1 MELGL
6 NVEHLL
12 MSHNS
17 SPSKPAKPAATV
29 FTVGTLTYT
38 SLGLATLTFWLLWGD
53 VAWSLRDRSVPSVMQ
68 LLFQKFG
75 ASNFVSSLL
84 ISTLPYAMI
93 LLIGPIVSYRS
104 DRHRSR
110 WGRRIP
116 FLALHIPFVVL
127 SMIAVALSPQ
137 LGQLL
142 HQGLGPYSP
151 GLSTCTLIII
161 GLGWGVFELATVV
174 ANAVFY
180 GLINDVVPSSLLG
193 RFYGVFRAISL
204 IASILFNYYIFGK
217 AEQHFPL
224 VFLGIGI
231 VYGLSFTMMC
241 LKVKEGEY
249 SPPPQPKEGAGNFFV
264 AARTYFHEC
273 FSKPYYLW
281 VFISIALPWVA
292 FIGVNHFSVFFAKSL
307 AMDMSFYGKCLALT
321 YGCSLVLSYPLG
333 MLADKF
339 HPLRTSLVVI
349 TLYALV
355 TAAGAIFST
364 NSQVFSVFFIL
375 HGVLSGAW
383 FTSSASLPLRMFPK
397 ENFSQFYSA
406 LNMFIGLGIMT
417 FGPIVGHLI
426 DFTGKYYRLTFIA
439 SSTLA
444 FLAVLFGF
452 IVHAKFMRLGGPKE
466 YVAPA

>member
-1 MELGL
+1 
-6 NVEHLL
+6 
-12 MSHNS
+12 
-17 SPSKPAKPAATV
+17 
-29 FTVGTLTYT
+29 
-38 SLGLATLTFWLLWGD
+38 
-53 VAWSLRDRSVPSVMQ
+53 MQ

-84 ISTLPYAMI
+84 IATLPYGLI

-104 DRHRSR
+104 DRYRSR

-116 FLALHIPFVVL
+116 FLAIHIPFAVL
-127 SMIAVALSPQ
+127 SMVAVAFSPV
-137 LGQLL
+137 LGQGL
-142 HQGLGPYSP
+142 HQILGTYSP
-151 GLSTCTLIII
+151 GLSTSTLIII
-161 GLGWGVFELATVV
+161 AIGWGVFELATVV

-204 IASILFNYYIFGK
+204 IASILFNYFIFGK
-217 AEQHFPL
+217 AEKHFPL
-224 VFLGIGI
+224 VFIGIGL

-249 SPPPQPKEGAGNFFV
+249 APRPRPKAGGGNFFV

-281 VFISIALPWVA
+281 VFVSIALPWIA

-307 AMDMSFYGKCLALT
+307 AMDMGFYGKCLALT
-321 YGCSLVLSYPLG
+321 YGCSLVFSYPLG

-349 TLYALV
+349 SLYALV

-364 NSQVFSVFFIL
+364 NPETFAVFFVL
-375 HGVLSGAW
+375 HGILSGAW

-417 FGPIVGHLI
+417 AGPIVGKLI
-426 DFTGKYYRLTFIA
+426 DFTNKFYQLTFIA

-444 FLAVLFGF
+444 FLAIFIGL
-452 IVHAKFMRLGGPKE
+452 IVHAKFMKLGGPKD
-466 YVAPA
+466 YVPPV

>member
-1 MELGL
+1 
-6 NVEHLL
+6 
-12 MSHNS
+12 
-17 SPSKPAKPAATV
+17 
-29 FTVGTLTYT
+29 
-38 SLGLATLTFWLLWGD
+38 
-53 VAWSLRDRSVPSVMQ
+53 MQ

-84 ISTLPYAMI
+84 IATLPYGLI

-104 DRHRSR
+104 DRYRSR

-116 FLALHIPFVVL
+116 FLAIHIPFVVL
-127 SMIAVALSPQ
+127 SMVAVAFSPV
-137 LGQLL
+137 LGQGL
-142 HQGLGPYSP
+142 HQLLGQSSP

-161 GLGWGVFELATVV
+161 ASGWGVFELATVV

-204 IASILFNYYIFGK
+204 IASILFNYFIFGK
-217 AEQHFPL
+217 AEEHFPL
-224 VFLGIGI
+224 VFIGIGL

-249 SPPPQPKEGAGNFFV
+249 APPPIPKAGGGNFFV
-264 AARTYFHEC
+264 AARTYFQEC

-281 VFISIALPWVA
+281 VFVSIALPWIA
-292 FIGVNHFSVFFAKSL
+292 FIGVNHFSVYFAKSL
-307 AMDMSFYGKCLALT
+307 AMDMGFYGKCLALT

-349 TLYALV
+349 SLYALV

-364 NSQVFSVFFIL
+364 NPQSFAVFFVL

-417 FGPIVGHLI
+417 AGPIVGQLI
-426 DFTGKYYRLTFIA
+426 DLTKKFYQLTFIA

-444 FLAVLFGF
+444 FLAIFIGL
-452 IVHAKFMRLGGPKE
+452 IVHAKFMKLGGPKD
-466 YVAPA
+466 YVPPA

>member
-1 MELGL
+1 
-6 NVEHLL
+6 V
-12 MSHNS
+12 SQVAPSS
-17 SPSKPAKPAATV
+17 SPQSQGPGKWR
-29 FTVGTLTYT
+29 VGTLAYT
-38 SLGLATLTFWLLWGD
+38 GVGLATLTFWLLWGD
-53 VAWSLRDRSVPSVMQ
+53 VAWSMRDRSVPSVMQ

-75 ASNFVSSLL
+75 ASNLVSSLL
-84 ISTLPYAMI
+84 ISTLPYGLI
-93 LLIGPIVSYRS
+93 LLISPIVSFRS
-104 DRHRSR
+104 DRYRSR

-116 FLALHIPFVVL
+116 FLAIHIPFVVL
-127 SMIAVALSPQ
+127 SMVAVAFSPS
-137 LGQLL
+137 LGQFL
-142 HQGLGPYSP
+142 HQILGQYSP

-161 GLGWGVFELATVV
+161 AMGWGVFELATVV

-204 IASILFNYYIFGK
+204 IASILFNYYVFGK

-224 VFLGIGI
+224 VFLGIGL

-241 LKVKEGEY
+241 LKVKEGDY
-249 SPPPQPKEGAGNFFV
+249 PPPVQPKEGAGNFFV
-264 AARTYFHEC
+264 AARTYFREC

-281 VFISIALPWVA
+281 VFASIALPWIA
-292 FIGVNHFSVFFAKSL
+292 FIGVNHFSVYFAKSL
-307 AMDMSFYGKCLALT
+307 AMDMGFYGKCLALT

-339 HPLRTSLVVI
+339 HPLRTSLVTI
-349 TLYALV
+349 LLYALV

-364 NSQVFSVFFIL
+364 RAEIFAVFFVL

-397 ENFSQFYSA
+397 ENFSQFYAA

-417 FGPIVGHLI
+417 AGPIVGHLI
-426 DFTGKYYRLTFIA
+426 DFTQKFYRLTFIA
-439 SSTLA
+439 SSSLA
-444 FLAVLFGF
+444 FLAVILGV
-452 IVHAKFMRLGGPKE
+452 IVHTKFMKLGGPKG
-466 YVAPA
+466 YTPPA

>member
-1 MELGL
+1 
-6 NVEHLL
+6 
-12 MSHNS
+12 
-17 SPSKPAKPAATV
+17 
-29 FTVGTLTYT
+29 
-38 SLGLATLTFWLLWGD
+38 
-53 VAWSLRDRSVPSVMQ
+53 MQ

-84 ISTLPYAMI
+84 IATLPYGLI

-104 DRHRSR
+104 DRYRSC

-116 FLALHIPFVVL
+116 FLAIHIPFVVL
-127 SMIAVALSPQ
+127 SMVAVAFSPI
-137 LGQLL
+137 LGQGL
-142 HQGLGPYSP
+142 HQILGTYSP

-161 GLGWGVFELATVV
+161 ALGWGVFELATVV

-204 IASILFNYYIFGK
+204 IASILFNYFIFGK
-217 AEQHFPL
+217 AEEHFPI
-224 VFLGIGI
+224 VFLGIGL

-249 SPPPQPKEGAGNFFV
+249 APPPEPKAGAGNFFT

-281 VFISIALPWVA
+281 VFVSIALPWIA
-292 FIGVNHFSVFFAKSL
+292 FIGVNHFSVYFAKSL
-307 AMDMSFYGKCLALT
+307 AMDMGFYGKCLALT

-349 TLYALV
+349 SLYALV

-364 NSQVFSVFFIL
+364 NPETFAVFFVL
-375 HGVLSGAW
+375 HGILSGAW

-417 FGPIVGHLI
+417 AGPIVGKLI
-426 DFTGKYYRLTFIA
+426 DFTNKFYQLTFIA

-444 FLAVLFGF
+444 FLAIFIGL
-452 IVHAKFMRLGGPKE
+452 IVHAKFMKLGGPKD
-466 YVAPA
+466 YAPPA

>member
-1 MELGL
+1 
-6 NVEHLL
+6 
-12 MSHNS
+12 
-17 SPSKPAKPAATV
+17 
-29 FTVGTLTYT
+29 
-38 SLGLATLTFWLLWGD
+38 
-53 VAWSLRDRSVPSVMQ
+53 MQ

-84 ISTLPYAMI
+84 IATLPYGLI

-104 DRHRSR
+104 DRYRSR

-116 FLALHIPFVVL
+116 FLAIHIPFAVL
-127 SMIAVALSPQ
+127 SMVAVAFSPV
-137 LGQLL
+137 LGQGL
-142 HQGLGPYSP
+142 HQILGTYSP
-151 GLSTCTLIII
+151 GLSTSTLIII
-161 GLGWGVFELATVV
+161 AIGWGVFELATVV

-204 IASILFNYYIFGK
+204 IASILFNYFIFGK
-217 AEQHFPL
+217 AEKHFPL
-224 VFLGIGI
+224 VFIGIGL

-249 SPPPQPKEGAGNFFV
+249 APPPIPKAGGGNFFV

-281 VFISIALPWVA
+281 VFVSIALPWIA

-307 AMDMSFYGKCLALT
+307 AMDMGFYGKCLALT
-321 YGCSLVLSYPLG
+321 YGCSLVFSYPLG

-349 TLYALV
+349 SLYALV

-364 NSQVFSVFFIL
+364 NPETFAVFFVL
-375 HGVLSGAW
+375 HGILSGAW

-417 FGPIVGHLI
+417 AGPIVGKLI
-426 DFTGKYYRLTFIA
+426 DFTNKFYQLTFIA

-444 FLAVLFGF
+444 FLAIFIGL
-452 IVHAKFMRLGGPKE
+452 IVHAKFMKLGGPKD
-466 YVAPA
+466 YVPPV

>member
-1 MELGL
+1 
-6 NVEHLL
+6 
-12 MSHNS
+12 
-17 SPSKPAKPAATV
+17 
-29 FTVGTLTYT
+29 
-38 SLGLATLTFWLLWGD
+38 
-53 VAWSLRDRSVPSVMQ
+53 MQ

-84 ISTLPYAMI
+84 IATLPYGLI

-104 DRHRSR
+104 DRYRSR

-116 FLALHIPFVVL
+116 FLAIHIPFVVL
-127 SMIAVALSPQ
+127 SMVAVAFSPV
-137 LGQLL
+137 LGQGL
-142 HQGLGPYSP
+142 HQLLGQSSP

-161 GLGWGVFELATVV
+161 ALGWGVFELATVV

-204 IASILFNYYIFGK
+204 IASILFNYFIFGK
-217 AEQHFPL
+217 AEEHFPL
-224 VFLGIGI
+224 VFLGIGL

-249 SPPPQPKEGAGNFFV
+249 APPPIPKAGGGNFFV

-281 VFISIALPWVA
+281 VFVSIALPWIA
-292 FIGVNHFSVFFAKSL
+292 FIGVNHFSVYFAKSL
-307 AMDMSFYGKCLALT
+307 AMDMGFYGKCLALT

-349 TLYALV
+349 SLYALV

-364 NSQVFSVFFIL
+364 NPQSFAVFFVL
-375 HGVLSGAW
+375 HGILSGAW

-417 FGPIVGHLI
+417 AGPIVGQLI
-426 DFTGKYYRLTFIA
+426 DFTKKFYQLTFIA

-444 FLAVLFGF
+444 FLAIFIGL
-452 IVHAKFMRLGGPKE
+452 IVHAKFMKLGGPKD
-466 YVAPA
+466 YVPPA

>member
-1 MELGL
+1 M
-6 NVEHLL
+6 
-12 MSHNS
+12 
-17 SPSKPAKPAATV
+17 
-29 FTVGTLTYT
+29 
-38 SLGLATLTFWLLWGD
+38 
-53 VAWSLRDRSVPSVMQ
+53 RDRSVPSVMQ

-84 ISTLPYAMI
+84 IATLPYGLI

-104 DRHRSR
+104 DRYRSR

-116 FLALHIPFVVL
+116 FLAIHIPFVVL
-127 SMIAVALSPQ
+127 SMVAVAFSPV
-137 LGQLL
+137 LGQGL
-142 HQGLGPYSP
+142 HQLLGQSSP

-161 GLGWGVFELATVV
+161 AMGWGVFELATVV

-204 IASILFNYYIFGK
+204 IASILFNYFIFGK
-217 AEQHFPL
+217 AEEHFPL
-224 VFLGIGI
+224 VFLGIGL

-249 SPPPQPKEGAGNFFV
+249 APPPIPKAGGGNFFV

-281 VFISIALPWVA
+281 VFVSIALPWIA
-292 FIGVNHFSVFFAKSL
+292 FIGVNHFSVYFAKSL
-307 AMDMSFYGKCLALT
+307 AMDMGFYGKCLALT

-349 TLYALV
+349 SLYALV

-364 NSQVFSVFFIL
+364 NPQTFAVFFVL
-375 HGVLSGAW
+375 HGILSGAW
-383 FTSSASLPLRMFPK
+383 MTNSASLPLRMFPK

-406 LNMFIGLGIMT
+406 LWMFIGLGIMT
-417 FGPIVGHLI
+417 AGPIIGKLI
-426 DFTGKYYRLTFIA
+426 DFTNKFYQLTFTA

-444 FLAVLFGF
+444 FLAIIIGL
-452 IVHAKFMRLGGPKE
+452 IVHAKFMKLGGPKD
-466 YVAPA
+466 YVPPA

>member
-1 MELGL
+1 
-6 NVEHLL
+6 
-12 MSHNS
+12 
-17 SPSKPAKPAATV
+17 
-29 FTVGTLTYT
+29 
-38 SLGLATLTFWLLWGD
+38 
-53 VAWSLRDRSVPSVMQ
+53 MQ

-84 ISTLPYAMI
+84 IATLPYGLI

-104 DRHRSR
+104 DRYRSR

-116 FLALHIPFVVL
+116 FLAIHIPFAVL
-127 SMIAVALSPQ
+127 SMVAVAFSPVI
-137 LGQLL
+137 GQGL
-142 HQGLGPYSP
+142 HQILGTYSP
-151 GLSTCTLIII
+151 GLSTSTLIII
-161 GLGWGVFELATVV
+161 ALGWGVFELATVV

-204 IASILFNYYIFGK
+204 IASILFNYFIFGK
-217 AEQHFPL
+217 AEEHFPL
-224 VFLGIGI
+224 VFLGIGL

-249 SPPPQPKEGAGNFFV
+249 APPPIPKAGGGNFFV

-281 VFISIALPWVA
+281 VFVSIALPWIA

-307 AMDMSFYGKCLALT
+307 AMDMGFYGKCLALT
-321 YGCSLVLSYPLG
+321 YGCSLVFSYPLG

-349 TLYALV
+349 SLYALV

-364 NSQVFSVFFIL
+364 NPDTFAVFFVL
-375 HGVLSGAW
+375 HGILSGAW

-417 FGPIVGHLI
+417 AGPIVGKLI
-426 DFTGKYYRLTFIA
+426 DFTNKFYQLTFVA

-444 FLAVLFGF
+444 FLAILVGL
-452 IVHAKFMRLGGPKE
+452 IVHSKFMKLGGPKS
-466 YVAPA
+466 YIPPA